1 MVTGV
6 VCACGTLWGRGAVGA
21 AAPAS
26 LCADRRPGWSCCC
39 WTAREGSASRDE
51 ATLDDWRLAKP
62 MMPTAII
69 SPTPRMAP
77 TMIRVLERGRGTS
90 VPGGSDGCAA
100 RSGGVGAPLNWMRPT
115 ASKGDG
121 GGDGGGGGGTSAVF
135 DKPYAAPGAPD
146 TSTIA
151 SKHPNGTNGPTT
163 IAMAKTTDCLNCH
176 RMGGTAAGAIFLI
189 AGVTKPNAEVGV
201 KLTAGGGKV
210 VTTRATQEGYFY
222 IESGD
227 SIAGAKAS
235 VRDSQTNF
243 SDMLGPLGS
252 GACNQPACH
261 GGAQG
266 DVFKG
271 K

>member
-1 MVTGV
+1 MPRLFLLAPRGSAGLLLLALGVGV
-6 VCACGTLWGRGAVGA
+6 VGACSSQDPGAFEIIPRKTSGPVV
-21 AAPAS
+21 
-26 LCADRRPGWSCCC
+26 L
-39 WTAREGSASRDE
+39 
-51 ATLDDWRLAKP
+51 
-62 MMPTAII
+62 PT
-69 SPTPRMAP
+69 
-77 TMIRVLERGRGTS
+77 G
-90 VPGGSDGCAA
+90 
-100 RSGGVGAPLNWMRPT
+100 T
-115 ASKGDG
+115 ASTPPPNVDG
-121 GGDGGGGGGTSAVF
+121 GEPKVDGGGGATSAVF

-151 SKHPNGTNGPTT
+151 SKHPAGTNGPTS

-176 RMGGTAAGAIFLI
+176 RTGGTASGAIFLI

-201 KLTAGGGKV
+201 KLATGGGKV
-210 VTTRATQEGYFY
+210 VTTRATQEGFFF

-227 SIAGAKAS
+227 TIGGAKAA

-261 GGAQG
+261 GGTQG

>member
-1 MVTGV
+1 MPPAHLPAPRVSAALLVLALAAGAIGACSSQDPGAFEIVPRRTSGPVVLPTGT
-6 VCACGTLWGRGAVGA
+6 ATT
-21 AAPAS
+21 PP
-26 LCADRRPGWSCCC
+26 PG
-39 WTAREGSASRDE
+39 
-51 ATLDDWRLAKP
+51 
-62 MMPTAII
+62 
-69 SPTPRMAP
+69 
-77 TMIRVLERGRGTS
+77 
-90 VPGGSDGCAA
+90 
-100 RSGGVGAPLNWMRPT
+100 
-115 ASKGDG
+115 GDG
-121 GGDGGGGGGTSAVF
+121 GGPKVDGGGDGGGGGTSAVF

-163 IAMAKTTDCLNCH
+163 IAMAKTTDCLSCH
-176 RMGGTAAGAIFLI
+176 RMGGTASGAIFLI
-189 AGVTKPNAEVGV
+189 AGVAAKPNVEVGV

-227 SIAGAKAS
+227 SIAGARVS